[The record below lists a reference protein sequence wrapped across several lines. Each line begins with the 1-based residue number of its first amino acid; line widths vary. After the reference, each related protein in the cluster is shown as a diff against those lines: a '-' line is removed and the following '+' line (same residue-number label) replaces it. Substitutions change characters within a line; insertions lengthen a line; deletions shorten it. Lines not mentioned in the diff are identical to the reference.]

1 MRVPRGNL
9 LLEEGQGFKVAM
21 KTLDGGRIGIASQAL
36 GIARASLEASLK
48 YAQERLTFGKPIAQ
62 YQAIQWKL
70 ADMAVEIDAA
80 RLLTHRAATL
90 KDRGE
95 ACTNESAMAKLFA
108 AETAMK
114 SATEA
119 VQIHGGYGY
128 TKEFKVERFFR
139 DAKITEI
146 YEGTSEIQRLVIAGS
161 VSKTGEVSPV
171 SNKKHWLET
180 TYKQAS
186 ERPVRFSTVSDM
198 ELDALYT
205 PDDVTG
211 SYDDALGNP
220 GEFPYTRG
228 VYGSMYRGRLWTMRQ
243 FAGFGL
249 AEDTNAR
256 FHFLLEQ
263 GQDGLSTAFDMPTLM
278 GYDADHE
285 RALGEVG
292 REGVSV
298 STVYDMATLFDR
310 IPLDHVTTS
319 MTVNCSA
326 SILLAM
332 YLVVAERNGIPWE
345 RIGGTIQNDML
356 KEFIAQ
362 KEWICPPRPALR
374 IVTDMIEFCARKVP
388 RWHAVSISGY
398 HIREAGS
405 TAVQELAFTIADGI
419 CYVEEAI
426 KRGLE
431 VDDFAQRLSFFWN
444 LHNDFLE
451 EVAKLRAARRMWAR
465 IMKDRFGAKNPK
477 SMMLRTHAQT
487 AGASLTAQQPINNVV
502 RVAIQALAGVL
513 GGMQSL
519 HTNSMDETLA
529 LPTEQAV
536 MVALRTQQII
546 AEETGVTNTI
556 DPFGGSYAIEA
567 LTDRMEREANEYIR
581 RIDEMGGMVKAIETG
596 YPQREIAEAAF
607 HFQRQLEQ
615 GIKTVVGVN
624 KYSIPEEIPIA
635 TLKIDPEIEE
645 RQIQRV
651 RKVKR
656 ERNSVAVKE
665 ALARVSEAC
674 RSGENL
680 MEPICEAVRRDA
692 TVGEV
697 SDIFRA
703 EFGVYTDPGWI

>member
-1 MRVPRGNL
+1 MG
-9 LLEEGQGFKVAM
+9 
-21 KTLDGGRIGIASQAL
+21 
-36 GIARASLEASLK
+36 
-48 YAQERLTFGKPIAQ
+48 
-62 YQAIQWKL
+62 
-70 ADMAVEIDAA
+70 
-80 RLLTHRAATL
+80 
-90 KDRGE
+90 
-95 ACTNESAMAKLFA
+95 
-108 AETAMK
+108 
-114 SATEA
+114 
-119 VQIHGGYGY
+119 
-128 TKEFKVERFFR
+128 
-139 DAKITEI
+139 
-146 YEGTSEIQRLVIAGS
+146 
-161 VSKTGEVSPV
+161 
-171 SNKKHWLET
+171 NKKKWLET
-180 TYKQAS
+180 TYRQAS

-198 ELDALYT
+198 ELDPLYT
-205 PDDVTG
+205 PGDVTG
-211 SYDDALGNP
+211 SYDDAIGNP
-220 GEFPYTRG
+220 GEFPFTRG

-256 FHFLLEQ
+256 FHFLLSQ

-298 STVYDMATLFDR
+298 STVHDMATLFDR
-310 IPLDHVTTS
+310 IPLDRVTTS

-345 RIGGTIQNDML
+345 RVGGTIQNDML
-356 KEFIAQ
+356 KEYIAQ

-388 RWHAVSISGY
+388 RWHPVSISGY

-419 CYVEEAI
+419 CYVDEAV
-426 KRGLE
+426 KRGIG
-431 VDDFAQRLSFFWN
+431 VDEFAQRLSFFWN

-465 IMKDRFGAKNPK
+465 IMKDRFGAMNPK

-513 GGMQSL
+513 GGVQSL

-536 MVALRTQQII
+536 MVALRTQQVI

-567 LTDRMEREANEYIR
+567 LTDRMEREANDYIR

-635 TLKIDPEIEE
+635 TLKIDAAIEE

-665 ALARVSEAC
+665 ALARVAQAC
-674 RSGENL
+674 RCAENL

-692 TVGEV
+692 TVGEI

-703 EFGVYTDPGWI
+703 EFGVYKDPGWI

>member
-1 MRVPRGNL
+1 
-9 LLEEGQGFKVAM
+9 
-21 KTLDGGRIGIASQAL
+21 
-36 GIARASLEASLK
+36 
-48 YAQERLTFGKPIAQ
+48 
-62 YQAIQWKL
+62 
-70 ADMAVEIDAA
+70 
-80 RLLTHRAATL
+80 
-90 KDRGE
+90 
-95 ACTNESAMAKLFA
+95 
-108 AETAMK
+108 
-114 SATEA
+114 
-119 VQIHGGYGY
+119 
-128 TKEFKVERFFR
+128 
-139 DAKITEI
+139 
-146 YEGTSEIQRLVIAGS
+146 
-161 VSKTGEVSPV
+161 V
-171 SNKKHWLET
+171 SNKKKWLDT

-198 ELDALYT
+198 ELDPLYT
-205 PDDVTG
+205 PDDVTS
-211 SYDDALGNP
+211 SYGDALGNP

-256 FHFLLEQ
+256 FHFLLGQ

-298 STVYDMATLFDR
+298 STVYDMAALFDR
-310 IPLDHVTTS
+310 IPLDRVTTS

-345 RIGGTIQNDML
+345 RVGGTIQNDML
-356 KEFIAQ
+356 KEYIAQ

-419 CYVEEAI
+419 CYVDEAV
-426 KRGLE
+426 KRGIA

-513 GGMQSL
+513 GGIQSL

-536 MVALRTQQII
+536 MVALRTQQVI

-556 DPFGGSYAIEA
+556 DPFGGSYAVEA
-567 LTDRMEREANEYIR
+567 LTDRMEREANDYIR

-596 YPQREIAEAAF
+596 YPQREIAESAF

-656 ERNSVAVKE
+656 ERNSVAVRE

-680 MEPICEAVRRDA
+680 MGPICEAVRRDA

>member
-1 MRVPRGNL
+1 
-9 LLEEGQGFKVAM
+9 
-21 KTLDGGRIGIASQAL
+21 
-36 GIARASLEASLK
+36 
-48 YAQERLTFGKPIAQ
+48 
-62 YQAIQWKL
+62 
-70 ADMAVEIDAA
+70 
-80 RLLTHRAATL
+80 
-90 KDRGE
+90 
-95 ACTNESAMAKLFA
+95 
-108 AETAMK
+108 
-114 SATEA
+114 
-119 VQIHGGYGY
+119 
-128 TKEFKVERFFR
+128 
-139 DAKITEI
+139 
-146 YEGTSEIQRLVIAGS
+146 
-161 VSKTGEVSPV
+161 VSKKE
-171 SNKKHWLET
+171 KWLET

-198 ELDALYT
+198 ELDPLYT
-205 PDDVTG
+205 PDDVSG

-256 FHFLLEQ
+256 FHFLLGQ

-310 IPLDHVTTS
+310 IPLDRVSTS

-332 YLVVAERNGIPWE
+332 YLVVAERNGIPWD
-345 RIGGTIQNDML
+345 RVGGTIQNDML
-356 KEFIAQ
+356 KEYIAQ

-419 CYVEEAI
+419 CYVDEAV
-426 KRGLE
+426 KRGIA

-513 GGMQSL
+513 GGIQSL

-536 MVALRTQQII
+536 MVALRTQQVI

-556 DPFGGSYAIEA
+556 DPFGGSYAVEA
-567 LTDRMEREANEYIR
+567 LTDRMEREANDYIR

-624 KYSIPEEIPIA
+624 KYSIPEEIPIP

-680 MEPICEAVRRDA
+680 MDPICEAVRRDA

-697 SDIFRA
+697 CDIFRT